1 MKKQLYKNNFI
12 LIILSAAMMGI
23 TQFPFS
29 FNVGFIAWFSLIPI
43 IFVFKK
49 IDSFKKIVGFS
60 FLWGFIYHII
70 TIFWLSQNIGTSKLA
85 AFISMIAAVLVL
97 SCNTIII
104 FSIWGHIKKKYN
116 SLDIFIL
123 PFVWVSIEYL
133 RSYGILGFPW
143 INLANTQLDFYYLIQ
158 NAEYLGTYGISF
170 WVVLINVLFYEIL
183 FVKKFEK
190 NYLLLTFISPFIF
203 GYFILNSIELKNID
217 NHKVVIIQPNVNLFT
232 KRDFL
237 NRDKNL
243 DNLIDISN
251 SQINDSLDLIIWPES
266 ALSYNN
272 LQDKKTFEYIKD
284 NLLMNHR
291 LNVITGNVIYSD
303 SKHYNSSVMFNKDKI
318 KTIYNKRQLVPVAE
332 YVPMS
337 DLFPALSEINL
348 GQANFSKGNKDVL
361 FNINDVRFS
370 SLICFESTFP
380 DINRRHAKMGADYFI
395 YLVNDGWYTGPPEP
409 QQHMKQAIFR
419 AIENRKTVVRCANTG
434 ISCIIDPK
442 GKVKKQIDLNESGQ
456 ITAFIEKAN
465 RGTFYTKY
473 GNIFAVLTLL
483 VTIWFLFGTIYE
495 KNKK

>member
-1 MKKQLYKNNFI
+1 
-12 LIILSAAMMGI
+12 
-23 TQFPFS
+23 
-29 FNVGFIAWFSLIPI
+29 
-43 IFVFKK
+43 
-49 IDSFKKIVGFS
+49 
-60 FLWGFIYHII
+60 
-70 TIFWLSQNIGTSKLA
+70 
-85 AFISMIAAVLVL
+85 
-97 SCNTIII
+97 
-104 FSIWGHIKKKYN
+104 
-116 SLDIFIL
+116 
-123 PFVWVSIEYL
+123 
-133 RSYGILGFPW
+133 
-143 INLANTQLDFYYLIQ
+143 
-158 NAEYLGTYGISF
+158 AEYLGTYGISF

-183 FVKKFEK
+183 FVKKLSK

-243 DNLIDISN
+243 DNLIAISN

-284 NLLMNHR
+284 NLLMNHK
-291 LNVITGNVIYSD
+291 LNVITGNVIYND

-370 SLICFESTFP
+370 S
-380 DINRRHAKMGADYFI
+380 
-395 YLVNDGWYTGPPEP
+395 
-409 QQHMKQAIFR
+409 
-419 AIENRKTVVRCANTG
+419 
-434 ISCIIDPK
+434 
-442 GKVKKQIDLNESGQ
+442 
-456 ITAFIEKAN
+456 
-465 RGTFYTKY
+465 
-473 GNIFAVLTLL
+473 
-483 VTIWFLFGTIYE
+483 
-495 KNKK
+495 